1 MAKPKREP
9 QTTLTPEEQDAYR
22 DWYEREVLPKQRQQD
37 AARVA
42 VVLREWQD

>member
-1 MAKPKREP
+1 MTKREP
-9 QTTLTPEEQDAYR
+9 QTTLTAEEQEAYR
-22 DWYEREVLPKQRQQD
+22 EWYEREVLPEQRRRD